1 MGSEGFQQS
10 EPRLCKNGCGFFGT
24 AATMGLCS
32 KCHRHLRVEEEQ
44 AVSDKTAMEK
54 LVGDF
59 MLIKTRVA
67 SPPPS
72 SAESAAAVGAATGV
86 ESVSKAA
93 AKRCSSCNK
102 KVGLLGFQCRC
113 GVTFCGAH
121 RYPEEHNC
129 KFDLKAAGKDA
140 IAKEN
145 PVVKADK
152 VVRF

>member
-10 EPRLCKNGCGFFGT
+10 EPRLCQNGCGFFGT
-24 AATMGLCS
+24 AATMDLCS
-32 KCHRHLRVEEEQ
+32 KCYRDLRIKEEP

-67 SPPPS
+67 SSPP
-72 SAESAAAVGAATGV
+72 VTGV

-121 RYPEEHNC
+121 RYPEEHGC
-129 KFDLKAAGKDA
+129 KIDLKAAGKDA
-140 IAKEN
+140 IAREN

>member
-24 AATMGLCS
+24 AATMDLCS
-32 KCHRHLRVEEEQ
+32 KCHRDLRVEEEQ
-44 AVSDKTAMEK
+44 AISDKTAMEK

-59 MLIKTRVA
+59 MLIKTHAA

-72 SAESAAAVGAATGV
+72 SAVGAATGV
-86 ESVSKAA
+86 ESVNKAA

-152 VVRF
+152 VFSAIALV